1 MLALARGEGQS
12 IIIDGNIEV
21 KIVKW
26 SRSSVR
32 LAIQAPR
39 EVSVDRDEI
48 WRKMHPGQL
57 TPLEKAEIERR
68 ERFARE
74 GGVLPPPAHGS
85 APAAAPSGPIPG
97 DGAPPA
103 DRCGPGL
110 CCPFCFHRRPRRRD
124 LLRLRRSWWQSLCL
138 HRQHGRRGQRRRFH
152 PQRRTGNRRAR
163 GRPGHHHRPSR
174 PQRPRRVRRPADRAY
189 RPRFLS
195 FHAPSTGPVESRT
208 AHRPARRAESA
219 AERRKRDL

>member
-48 WRKMHPGQL
+48 WRKMHPGQQ
-57 TPLEKAEIERR
+57 TPLEKAEVERR

-74 GGVLPPPAHGS
+74 GGVAAVPHPA
-85 APAAAPSGPIPG
+85 
-97 DGAPPA
+97 
-103 DRCGPGL
+103 
-110 CCPFCFHRRPRRRD
+110 
-124 LLRLRRSWWQSLCL
+124 
-138 HRQHGRRGQRRRFH
+138 
-152 PQRRTGNRRAR
+152 
-163 GRPGHHHRPSR
+163 
-174 PQRPRRVRRPADRAY
+174 
-189 RPRFLS
+189 
-195 FHAPSTGPVESRT
+195 
-208 AHRPARRAESA
+208 AESA
-219 AERRKRDL
+219 HQGGLPRVPVSAPVEGVYYASAGPGGSPYVVLGAQVEEGTVVGSIKSGETVTDIHAGIKGTVVGLPANGGQHVNAGQTIVLIAPGE

>member
-39 EVSVDRDEI
+39 EVAVDRDEI

-74 GGVLPPPAHGS
+74 GGVPPHG
-85 APAAAPSGPIPG
+85 AATAAPHAPHAAG
-97 DGAPPA
+97 DGASPPVSITA
-103 DRCGPGL
+103 PVAGIYYASAGPGGS
-110 CCPFCFHRRPRRRD
+110 PYV
-124 LLRLRRSWWQSLCL
+124 SIGSSVEESSVVASI
-138 HRQHGRRGQRRRFH
+138 
-152 PQRRTGNRRAR
+152 RTGDQVTDVHAGIR
-163 GRPGHHHRPSR
+163 GTVTALPVASGHAVAAGQPLVQIAPGS
-174 PQRPRRVRRPADRAY
+174 
-189 RPRFLS
+189 
-195 FHAPSTGPVESRT
+195 
-208 AHRPARRAESA
+208 
-219 AERRKRDL
+219 